1 MGLEGCDRLSS
12 GFPALSAEKFDLFDR
27 LRGIGKILM
36 MGLGGF
42 DPQLQN
48 SPKFLEGVFDRFSL
62 GKTAFA
68 WEKDDRVGML

>member
-1 MGLEGCDRLSS
+1 MFSLFKGTGGLHWWSAVGLTEGYDRLSS

-42 DPQLQN
+42 DPQL
-48 SPKFLEGVFDRFSL
+48 
-62 GKTAFA
+62 
-68 WEKDDRVGML
+68 